1 MGSIEPKCGRNLVHI
16 WDMTGKM
23 RRVAVF
29 EGGIL
34 LTFCSRW
41 EPAQIPEWF
50 LRIAVSSLRVA
61 TGESPGKSSD
71 ESPF

>member
-1 MGSIEPKCGRNLVHI
+1 
-16 WDMTGKM
+16 M
-23 RRVAVF
+23 RRVTVF

-41 EPAQIPEWF
+41 EPALIPEWF
-50 LRIAVSSLRVA
+50 LRIAVSSLGVA
-61 TGESPGKSSD
+61 TGESPGKNTD